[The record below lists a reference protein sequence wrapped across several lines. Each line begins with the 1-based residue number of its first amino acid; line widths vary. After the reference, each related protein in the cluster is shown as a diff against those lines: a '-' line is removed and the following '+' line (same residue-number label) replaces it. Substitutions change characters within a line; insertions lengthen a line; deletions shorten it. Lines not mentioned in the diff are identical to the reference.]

1 MAEAIEGLLLNN
13 APTSEVAVSWMF
25 EPLTSEEEHAYHVIR
40 AWLLKQVGIHYPD
53 KKKNLLTHRLKKLC
67 ARQKIAGGLV
77 EIATRLKQAG
87 EVDLHL
93 QVLIAASTNHTYFYR
108 EPVVLTYFKEQIIPR
123 LPQNQEIRIWS
134 AAASEGDEA
143 YTICMIFAD
152 VYGVEWVKRYL
163 RILGTDISMKVLA
176 NAERAIYP
184 AKRLEDLPEEWR
196 VRYFTPTTDNRYQV
210 ISVFREVCLFR
221 RLNLKMSGYPF
232 QQLFDVVFCRN
243 VLYYFD
249 KPHQAMAVNNIYQQ
263 VKAGGWLLTSVTES
277 LRDLSTHWKP
287 LVGGV
292 YQK

>member
-1 MAEAIEGLLLNN
+1 MTEAQHDLLVKNR
-13 APTSEVAVSWMF
+13 ATSDVAGWVF
-25 EPLTSEEEHAYHVIR
+25 DPLTPAENEAYQGIR
-40 AWLLKQVGIHYPD
+40 AWLLKQAGIHYPD

-67 ARQKIAGGLV
+67 ARQKISGGLI
-77 EIATRLKQAG
+77 EIATRLTQTS

-108 EPVVLTYFKEQIIPR
+108 EPVVLTYFKEQIIPA
-123 LPQNQEIRIWS
+123 LPQDQEIRIWS

-143 YTICMIFAD
+143 YTICMMFAD
-152 VYGVEWVKRYL
+152 VYGVAWVKRYL
-163 RILGTDISMKVLA
+163 RVLGTDISMKVLT
-176 NAERAIYP
+176 NAEPAIYP
-184 AKRLEDLPEEWR
+184 AKRLEALPDGWKA
-196 VRYFTPTTDNRYQV
+196 RYFTPVAGNRYQV
-210 ISVFREVCLFR
+210 IGAFREVCLFR
-221 RLNLKMSGYPF
+221 RLNLKMGDYPF

-249 KPHQAMAVNNIYQQ
+249 KPHQTMTVNNIYRQ

-287 LVGGV
+287 LIGGV